1 MKTSPSLTIL
11 RFNFQEEHIAVMR
24 CHKAV
29 NDGNYWDISSEMCG
43 GTKKQ
48 YYYSYVVV
56 NGFNYE
62 DFFVR
67 NIEESCRIEMKVMVK
82 SWDEKVKCNSMCEYP
97 EVHSEY
103 VNGIEIRWRAIR
115 YEEDSHSD
123 KESDWYGKQPLHC
136 IVFDVALTCLEI
148 GIPSKLYFLLD

>member
-82 SWDEKVKCNSMCEYP
+82 RWDEKVKCNSMCEYP
-97 EVHSEY
+97 EVHREY
-103 VNGIEIRWRAIR
+103 VNGIEVRWRPLR
-115 YEEDSHSD
+115 CEEDGD
-123 KESDWYGKQPLHC
+123 KESDWYGEKKQQLPLRC
-136 IVFDVALTCLEI
+136 TIADAAVTCLSCYRI
-148 GIPSKLYFLLD
+148 AS